1 VEEVDRPNIGGI
13 HVCARCRRSVA
24 SHDAHEPGSLSHAR
38 SERSGPR
45 RNGRFARGKEH
56 GSPRACVLG
65 GRLYA
70 LTAAHANDGGALSWR
85 RGAAHRRGR
94 RRFPAARD
102 RLPALIRARPRRENR
117 PSLMVTPRRRG
128 RPKRTLLQLRLRAFS
143 CSSITCGVPL
153 FRCNAP
159 RNRRF
164 AGRTP
169 ILAPHRAPPRG
180 KPGRQAVDRQLRE
193 LVVRLARENPRWSYP
208 RIAGELR
215 EARPVCLSP
224 STVRRQLLRAGLE
237 PAPRRSGPNWTAAS
251 GGLHE

>member
-153 FRCNAP
+153 FGATP
-159 RNRRF
+159 REIGDLQAGRRF
-164 AGRTP
+164 WHPTGRRRGESRAGRRSIASCESWSFGSPART
-169 ILAPHRAPPRG
+169 RVGVTRG
-180 KPGRQAVDRQLRE
+180 SRVSCGKLGLCVCRQARC
-193 LVVRLARENPRWSYP
+193 
-208 RIAGELR
+208 AGS
-215 EARPVCLSP
+215 C
-224 STVRRQLLRAGLE
+224 
-237 PAPRRSGPNWTAAS
+237 
-251 GGLHE
+251 